1 MQFFVMWRSIVLIVL
16 LVVICCCIEAKRE
29 ESVVEK
35 DTYTGNSDD
44 KVNTPQ
50 TVKNEHPVIT
60 DQKFYDVLVVT
71 LCLRGHLNPAGATV
85 RALTEKGHRVTV
97 IALDSCREL
106 IEKLMPNI
114 AGYHEMVLTFD
125 FTSPSN
131 QQIMVISLMD
141 EALRGNL
148 TVKLFGQL
156 DDFITRSSTG
166 RDLFLNYY
174 SVTSQ
179 QTVPC

>member
-71 LCLRGHLNPAGATV
+71 LCLRGHLNPAGGQYFYLQYLYCLIMLIYFLAQRKTIV
-85 RALTEKGHRVTV
+85 RIL
-97 IALDSCREL
+97 L
-106 IEKLMPNI
+106 
-114 AGYHEMVLTFD
+114 
-125 FTSPSN
+125 
-131 QQIMVISLMD
+131 
-141 EALRGNL
+141 
-148 TVKLFGQL
+148 
-156 DDFITRSSTG
+156 
-166 RDLFLNYY
+166 
-174 SVTSQ
+174 
-179 QTVPC
+179 